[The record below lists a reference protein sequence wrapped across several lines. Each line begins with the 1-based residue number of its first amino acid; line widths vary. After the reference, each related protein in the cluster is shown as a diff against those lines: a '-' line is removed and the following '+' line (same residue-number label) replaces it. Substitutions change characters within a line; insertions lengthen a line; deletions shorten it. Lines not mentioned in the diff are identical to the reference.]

1 LTKLAFVNRYSNLKF
16 QPFSNRKNLK
26 YKIINEQS
34 EIYMPLTII
43 NSFASWVLKQR
54 IHQIELFL
62 KYPNEVQEELLMNL
76 IQSSK
81 NTVLGK
87 EYDYASI
94 NSYATFADRIPIST
108 YEELQPLIER
118 TRKGEQNV
126 FWETPIKWFA
136 KSSGTTNAKSKFI
149 PVSNEA
155 LEDCHYKGSKDLLCL
170 YLNNN
175 EESELF
181 LGKSLR
187 LGGSSQIYEDNNTF
201 FGDLS
206 AILIENMP
214 IWAEFSS
221 TPSSKISL
229 MSEWETKIAAIINET
244 KNENVTSFA
253 GVPSW
258 MLVLMNKMLEETGKG
273 NLFEIWPNLEVYFHG
288 GVNFEPY
295 REQYKKILPKKDFK
309 YYEIYNASEGFF
321 AIQDLNYSSD
331 LLLMLDYGIFYEFIA
346 MDTFGTPDQ
355 KVIRLADVE
364 LFKNY
369 ALVITTNSGLWRYL
383 IGDTVRF
390 TSLNPY
396 RIRVTGRTKHHI
408 NVFGEELM
416 VENTDQAIA
425 KACKITQMEV
435 VEYTV
440 APVFM
445 NGKEKGA
452 HEWMIEFKNN
462 PADVAQFQKAL
473 DESIQS
479 LNSDYEAKRYN
490 NMTLNPLVINVARKN
505 LFYDWLKGKNK
516 LGGQHKIPRL
526 SNQRDYLE
534 QLKSMQFQTA

>member
-1 LTKLAFVNRYSNLKF
+1 
-16 QPFSNRKNLK
+16 
-26 YKIINEQS
+26 
-34 EIYMPLTII
+34 MPIPII
-43 NSFASWVLKQR
+43 NSLASWVLKQR
-54 IHQIELFL
+54 IHQIELFI

-76 IQSSK
+76 IRASE
-81 NTVLGK
+81 NTEIGLN
-87 EYDYASI
+87 YDFSSI
-94 NSYATFADRIPIST
+94 NTYTKFSERVPVST
-108 YEELQPLIER
+108 YEDVQPLFER
-118 TRKGEQNV
+118 TRQGEQNI

-155 LEDCHYKGSKDLLCL
+155 LEDCHYKGSKDLLCM

-175 EESELF
+175 ENSEMF

-187 LGGSSQIYEDNNTF
+187 LGGSSQIYEDNHTF

-221 TPSSKISL
+221 TPNNRISL
-229 MSEWETKIAAIINET
+229 MGEWESKITAIINEV

-258 MLVLMNKMLEETGKG
+258 LLVLMNRLLEETGKG
-273 NLFEIWPNLEVYFHG
+273 NLLELWPNLEVYFHG

-295 REQYKKILPKKDFK
+295 RDQYQKLVPSSEFK

-321 AIQDLNYSSD
+321 AIQDINYSND
-331 LLLMLDYGIFYEFIA
+331 LLLMLDYGIFYEFIP
-346 MDTFGTPDQ
+346 MECFGTSSQ

-369 ALVITTNSGLWRYL
+369 AIVITTNSGLWRYL

-390 TSLNPY
+390 TSINPY

-425 KACKITQMEV
+425 KACQITNSEIV
-435 VEYTV
+435 DYTV

-445 NGKEKGA
+445 KNKEKGA
-452 HEWMIEFKNN
+452 HEWMIEFKKI
-462 PADVAQFQKAL
+462 PSDLLLFQKVL
-473 DESIQS
+473 DETLQS
-479 LNSDYEAKRYN
+479 LNSDYEAKRFK
-490 NMTLNPLVINVARKN
+490 NMTLNPLIVNIARPN
-505 LFYDWLKGKNK
+505 LFYDWLKNKDK

-526 SNQRDYLE
+526 SNERDYLE
-534 QLKSMQFQTA
+534 QLKKMQLITQI

>member
-1 LTKLAFVNRYSNLKF
+1 
-16 QPFSNRKNLK
+16 
-26 YKIINEQS
+26 
-34 EIYMPLTII
+34 MPITLI
-43 NSFASWVLKQR
+43 NSIASWFLKQR

-62 KYPNEVQEELLMNL
+62 KYPNEVQEELLFGL
-76 IQSSK
+76 LQSAE
-81 NTVLGK
+81 NTFFGQK
-87 EYDYASI
+87 YDFDSI
-94 NSYATFADRIPIST
+94 KTYATFASRIPVST
-108 YEELQPLIER
+108 YEDLEPLIER
-118 TRKGEQNV
+118 NRQGEDNV
-126 FWETPIKWFA
+126 LWETPIKWFA

-175 EESELF
+175 ENSEMF

-187 LGGSSQIYEDNNTF
+187 LGGSSQIYENNNTF

-229 MSEWETKIAAIINET
+229 MSEWETKMEAIINET
-244 KNENVTSFA
+244 INENVTSFA

-258 MLVLMNKMLEETGKG
+258 MMVLMNKVLEKTGKT
-273 NLFEIWPNLEVYFHG
+273 NLIDVWPNLEVYFHG
-288 GVNFEPY
+288 GVSFDPY
-295 REQYKKILPKKDFK
+295 REQYQKILPKNNFK
-309 YYEIYNASEGFF
+309 YYQIYNASEGFF
-321 AIQDLNYSSD
+321 AIQDLNNSSD
-331 LLLMLDYGIFYEFIA
+331 LLLMLDYGIFYEFIP
-346 MDTFGTPDQ
+346 MDTFGTPNQ
-355 KVIRLADVE
+355 TTIRLADVQ

-369 ALVITTNSGLWRYL
+369 AIVITTNGGLWRYL

-416 VENTDQAIA
+416 VENTDAAIA
-425 KACKITQMEV
+425 KTCHQTNAEV
-435 VEYTV
+435 KDYTV
-440 APVFM
+440 APIFM
-445 NGKEKGA
+445 KNKEKGA
-452 HEWMIEFKNN
+452 HEWMIEFNKK
-462 PADVAQFQKAL
+462 PESIIEFQHIL
-473 DESIQS
+473 DENLQAV
-479 LNSDYEAKRYN
+479 NSDYEAKRYN
-490 NMTLNPLVINVARKN
+490 NMTLNELKINVAREN
-505 LFYDWLKGKNK
+505 LFYDWLKNNNK

-534 QLKSMQFQTA
+534 ELLKM